1 MKVGEIL
8 SKQLLVLLMRTVLR
22 SPELEYVSLLVDI
35 VNLALPDSAQRKI
48 ILDTILK
55 EEDPAT
61 TLIDDEAGPYKYRR
75 LLKNVEGQSEV
86 RAVKTLHKRVQ
97 IQIRELEMW
106 DKASKNPSSASKKAG
121 VNTVKK

>member
-1 MKVGEIL
+1 L

-35 VNLALPDSAQRKI
+35 VNLALPNSAQRKI

-61 TLIDDEAGPYKYRR
+61 TLIDDEAGPYNYRR
-75 LLKNVEGQSEV
+75 LMKNIEGQSEV
-86 RAVKTLHKRVQ
+86 RAVKTLHKKVQ

-106 DKASKNPSSASKKAG
+106 DKASKNPSTASKKA
-121 VNTVKK
+121 VVDTVKK